1 MNNKSASKEKNAL
14 QHLKLEQ
21 SWLEATR
28 TTLQARPIEDYLQ
41 LAFAENT
48 KLDDSTDNIR
58 QFYLCVKKGITPPA
72 EILMVVANKFEKY
85 ELAKGELSLDECF
98 NEKKQG
104 RKHPI
109 KQKLKDE
116 EKNRVYYFMW
126 SQIKLAELE
135 GKKLSIWG
143 AAKTAREKFTPHIT
157 TETLEKEYI
166 SAKLSDVFNNAYD
179 VVAEYVPSMANNMRK
194 QS

>member
-1 MNNKSASKEKNAL
+1 MNNKSATKEKNAL
-14 QHLKLEQ
+14 QHLQLEQ
-21 SWLEATR
+21 SWLEQTR
-28 TTLQARPIEDYLQ
+28 TKLNIRPIEAFLQ
-41 LAFAENT
+41 LAIAENA
-48 KLDDSTDNIR
+48 KPNDSIDIIR

-72 EILMVVANKFEKY
+72 ELLMVVADKFEKY

-98 NEKKQG
+98 NEKKRG
-104 RKHPI
+104 KKHPI

-179 VVAEYVPSMANNMRK
+179 VVAEYVPSMAINILK
-194 QS
+194 K

>member
-21 SWLEATR
+21 FWLEQNR
-28 TTLQARPIEDYLQ
+28 TISNIRPIETYLQ
-41 LAFAENT
+41 LAIAENA
-48 KLDDSTDNIR
+48 KPDDSIDNIR

-85 ELAKGELSLDECF
+85 ELAKGDMTLDECF

-104 RKHPI
+104 KKHPL

-116 EKNRVYYFMW
+116 EKNIVYHFMW

-179 VVAEYVPSMANNMRK
+179 VIAEFDPSMANNMLK
-194 QS
+194 K